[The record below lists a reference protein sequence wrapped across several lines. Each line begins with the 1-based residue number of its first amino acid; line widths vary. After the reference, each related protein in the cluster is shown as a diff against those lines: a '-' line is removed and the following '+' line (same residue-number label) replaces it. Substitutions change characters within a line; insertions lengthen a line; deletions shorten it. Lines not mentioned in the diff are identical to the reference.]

1 MKTKLTLKETLAVA
15 SMLFGLFFGAGNL
28 IFPVHMGQ
36 LAGSKALIAA
46 AGFIATGVGLPLLGV
61 AAMGSSR
68 SEGLFDMASRVGKGW
83 SLFFTCALYLTI
95 GPFFAIPR
103 CATTSFTV
111 GIEPMLAASG
121 SSLWLPAFSVFFFAL
136 VLIFSLK
143 PGKILMWVGKVINP
157 VFLTFLGLLLLLA
170 FVRPM
175 GMMGNVVPDPSIA
188 DNTFFNGFLEGY
200 NTMDALASIAFGI
213 IIIRVVRELG
223 VSEPAAIAKCTLKAG
238 VFCCILM
245 GTIYALITLMGAQS
259 RGVLDIS
266 DNGGIA
272 LAQIAAHYFG
282 KTGQLL
288 LAIMVFLAC
297 LKTAIGLVT
306 SCAET
311 FEQLFPKITYKKW
324 AVIFTILP
332 LVISNVGLTVLIS
345 YAVPVLM
352 FLYPLAITLILM
364 CLFGGVIQYDKRV
377 FISVTAFTSVA
388 AFFDLLRTLPDDVQT
403 GIHAD
408 IIVHAVSKFLPLYD
422 LGIGW
427 GVPALIGLFIGMI
440 VRFHSEQLCKK

>member
-36 LAGSKALIAA
+36 LAGSRALIAA

-111 GIEPMLAASG
+111 GIEPMLSSGASF
-121 SSLWLPAFSVFFFAL
+121 WLPAFSVAFFAL

-175 GMMGNVVPDPSIA
+175 GVMTSVTPDPSIA

-213 IIIRVVRELG
+213 IIIRVVRDLG
-223 VSEPAAIAKCTLKAG
+223 VTEPASIAKCTLKSG
-238 VFCCILM
+238 LFCCILM

-259 RGVLDIS
+259 RGALAIS

-306 SCAET
+306 SCGET
-311 FEQLFPKITYKKW
+311 FEQLFPKIGYKKW

-332 LVISNVGLTVLIS
+332 LIISNVGLTVLIA

-352 FLYPLAITLILM
+352 FLYPLAITLILL
-364 CLFGGVIQYDKRV
+364 CLFGGMIQYDRRG
-377 FISVTAFTSVA
+377 FISVTAFTSIA
-388 AFFDLLRTLPDDVQT
+388 AFFDLLRTLPSDVQAA
-403 GIHAD
+403 IHAD
-408 IIVHAVSKFLPLYD
+408 VLVRTVSGILPLYD

-427 GVPALIGLFIGMI
+427 VFPALIGLFIGLCF
-440 VRFHSEQLCKK
+440 RQLCKK

>member
-36 LAGSKALIAA
+36 LAGSRALIAA

-111 GIEPMLAASG
+111 GIEPMLSSSGASF
-121 SSLWLPAFSVFFFAL
+121 WLPAFSVAFFAL

-175 GMMGNVVPDPSIA
+175 GMMASVTPDPSIA

-213 IIIRVVRELG
+213 IIIRVVRDLG
-223 VSEPAAIAKCTLKAG
+223 VTEPAAIAKCTLKSG
-238 VFCCILM
+238 LFCCILM

-259 RGVLDIS
+259 RGVLAIS

-311 FEQLFPKITYKKW
+311 FEQLFPSITYKKW

-332 LVISNVGLTVLIS
+332 LIISNVGLTVLIS

-352 FLYPLAITLILM
+352 FLYPLAITLILL
-364 CLFGGVIQYDKRV
+364 CLFGEVIQYDKRV

-388 AFFDLLRTLPDDVQT
+388 AFFDLLRTLPADVQT

-408 IIVHAVSKFLPLYD
+408 VLVSAVSGFLPLYD

-427 GVPALIGLFIGMI
+427 VSPALIGLFIGLMLRI
-440 VRFHSEQLCKK
+440 FCGQLCKK

>member
-1 MKTKLTLKETLAVA
+1 
-15 SMLFGLFFGAGNL
+15 
-28 IFPVHMGQ
+28 
-36 LAGSKALIAA
+36 
-46 AGFIATGVGLPLLGV
+46 
-61 AAMGSSR
+61 
-68 SEGLFDMASRVGKGW
+68 MAS
-83 SLFFTCALYLTI
+83 CI
-95 GPFFAIPR
+95 
-103 CATTSFTV
+103 
-111 GIEPMLAASG
+111 
-121 SSLWLPAFSVFFFAL
+121 SVLFFAL

-175 GMMGNVVPDPSIA
+175 GMMASVVPDPSIA

-213 IIIRVVRELG
+213 IIIRVVRDLG
-223 VSEPAAIAKCTLKAG
+223 VTEPAAIAKCTLRSG
-238 VFCCILM
+238 LFCCILM
-245 GTIYALITLMGAQS
+245 GTIYALITIMGAQS
-259 RGVLDIS
+259 RGVLAIS

-282 KTGQLL
+282 KAGQLI

-332 LVISNVGLTVLIS
+332 LIISNVGLTVLIS

-352 FLYPLAITLILM
+352 FLYPLAITLILL
-364 CLFGGVIQYDKRV
+364 CLFGGMIQYDKRV
-377 FISVTAFTSVA
+377 FISVTVFTSIA
-388 AFFDLLRTLPDDVQT
+388 AFFDLLRTLPSDVQAA
-403 GIHAD
+403 IHAD
-408 IIVHAVSKFLPLYD
+408 VAVSAVSGFLPLYD

-427 GVPALIGLFIGMI
+427 VFPAVIGLGIGLI
-440 VRFHSEQLCKK
+440 LRSCFRQLCKK